1 MSSTPL
7 LDDRFLLLESLG
19 SGGMGR
25 VFRAFDRV
33 EERWVA
39 VKVLF
44 SRERPG
50 PAHPLSAEYEAWS
63 RLRHPNIVEAYELGR
78 AERGPIEAGTP
89 YLVLESFR
97 GLPADRALVAGATS
111 HGDLEL
117 LAGDL
122 LDALGH
128 VHRHGLVHRDLKPG
142 NVLVGRARRGPGR
155 IKLTDFGLATES
167 GRAGTPGTFS
177 GSVPYVAPESLL
189 GGPVDGRTD
198 LYGVGILLF
207 YLATGKMPFES
218 RDPAEVVRWH
228 LEGSPADPRESGTDH
243 PDRFARFVRRMT
255 ARDPNARP
263 ASAEEAISLLGGPR
277 VMPQPRG
284 PRRPDRAERAERAAL
299 RLALDAARLGA
310 RRPFPLPVD
319 PAARRSLIRE
329 ARVFSQVHGL
339 CFLHLR
345 AGRRKGSSNL
355 AQVVLRLLLDRGPG
369 VRAMVAKHALHR
381 GLPLGLLGGLPVWDR
396 LRADGGTDHETD
408 LRATARGVVSLVI
421 SSARRRTVVLA
432 AECGAAG
439 DPLAQLVLECL
450 EREWDNRSDRGRGG
464 LLALVPETPAVPER
478 LGLHIRPDETTIT
491 PVKSS
496 GRGVSRRPSP
506 LARVAR

>member
-63 RLRHPNIVEAYELGR
+63 RLHHPNIVEAYELGR

-117 LAGDL
+117 LAGGL
-122 LDALGH
+122 LDALEH

-177 GSVPYVAPESLL
+177 GSVPYVAPEALL
-189 GGPVDGRTD
+189 GGPVDGRAD

-207 YLATGKMPFES
+207 YLATGKMPFKS
-218 RDPAEVVRWH
+218 HDPAEVLRWH
-228 LEGSPADPRESGTDH
+228 LEGSPADPRELGSDH

-277 VMPQPRG
+277 VARRPRG
-284 PRRPDRAERAERAAL
+284 PKRPDRAERAAL

-310 RRPFPLPVD
+310 RRPFPLPAE
-319 PAARRSLIRE
+319 PATRRLLIRE

-339 CFLHLR
+339 RFLHLR

-369 VRAMVAKHALHR
+369 VRAMIAKHALHR

-396 LRADGGTDHETD
+396 LRAGGGTDPGTD
-408 LRATARGVVSLVI
+408 LRVTARGVVSLVI
-421 SSARRRTVVLA
+421 SAARQRTLVLA
-432 AECGAAG
+432 AESGAAG
-439 DPLAQLVLECL
+439 DPLARLVLEGL

-464 LLALVPETPAVPER
+464 LLALVPEAPAVAER
-478 LGLHIRPDETTIT
+478 PGLHIRRDETTIT
-491 PVKSS
+491 PVRSS
-496 GRGVSRRPSP
+496 GRGVSRRPSL